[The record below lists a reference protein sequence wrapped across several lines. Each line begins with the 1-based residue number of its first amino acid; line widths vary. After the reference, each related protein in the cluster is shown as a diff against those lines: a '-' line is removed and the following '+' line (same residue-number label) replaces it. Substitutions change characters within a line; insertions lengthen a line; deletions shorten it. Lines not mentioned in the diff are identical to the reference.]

1 MDTRASRGSVTWRI
15 RISSRISVRYR
26 YSGSSRI
33 YGRIFRSSSLARIGF
48 GYRFRAEYWPELC
61 HRERRTPKGNVV
73 GFGLSQE
80 ATEGSIRQRVSTSE
94 AGLIL
99 SVPMEAMGYEDFV

>member
-1 MDTRASRGSVTWRI
+1 MPV
-15 RISSRISVRYR
+15 
-26 YSGSSRI
+26 
-33 YGRIFRSSSLARIGF
+33 
-48 GYRFRAEYWPELC
+48 
-61 HRERRTPKGNVV
+61 ERRTPKGNDV

-80 ATEGSIRQRVSTSE
+80 ATEGSIRQRISTSE